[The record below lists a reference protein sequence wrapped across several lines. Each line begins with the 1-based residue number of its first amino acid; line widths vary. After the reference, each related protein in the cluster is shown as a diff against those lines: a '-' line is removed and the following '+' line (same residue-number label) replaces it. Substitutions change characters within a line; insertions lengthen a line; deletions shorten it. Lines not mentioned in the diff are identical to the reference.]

1 MKRVLILSL
10 AGALALPLFAEEP
23 KSTETKPAEAP
34 KQATAAPAAN
44 ADSPLV
50 QAAKRSNRKN
60 GGKKTTIVITNES
73 LRASK
78 GHITTTS
85 AQAPINVPEPTP
97 GPEQQLAEKQ
107 AKRAA
112 EAKRLEETR
121 AANAKKAAAHR
132 EAVRR
137 NAAEGAEEGLYEGL
151 DTDPAEAEH
160 AAGSTS
166 GKPPL

>member
-23 KSTETKPAEAP
+23 KSTETKPADAP
-34 KQATAAPAAN
+34 KQTTVAPAN

-60 GGKKTTIVITNES
+60 GKKAAIVITNES

-112 EAKRLEETR
+112 DAKRLEETR

-132 EAVRR
+132 ETVRR
-137 NAAEGAEEGLYEGL
+137 NAAQSAEEGLYEGL